1 MSCDPAYQCNIWLY
15 DGDGQ
20 AITALWCRPQGRGQ
34 QPWKLDG
41 PTIAPTETYE
51 VALFVCMNR
60 DPDHYWAFRPTD
72 EENPDAPPD
81 VGKEAAR
88 FTEPQAFRIRI
99 TDGYERHERIAE
111 GTMHRSP
118 RGTFEWRAARPARK
132 FSRKR

>member
-1 MSCDPAYQCNIWLY
+1 VSCDPAYQCNIWLY

-88 FTEPQAFRIRI
+88 FTEPQA
-99 TDGYERHERIAE
+99 
-111 GTMHRSP
+111 
-118 RGTFEWRAARPARK
+118 
-132 FSRKR
+132 